1 MRGVGWLPLSISFLS
16 AALLTILFRC
26 ITIDEAYQF
35 IDWRLL
41 ILIGGMTA
49 FGVAMQKTGA
59 AEFLSKGIVKLEPLG
74 VMTILGAFVVLTIL
88 LTQPMSNAAAA
99 LVVLPVALST
109 ARELGVNERTFAIAI
124 LLAASVSFI
133 TPLEP
138 SCILVYGPGKYRF
151 RDFVKTGVG
160 LTAVLV
166 CVVMVFLPVFWP
178 LSPHPGHNM
187 RVTP

>member
-1 MRGVGWLPLSISFLS
+1 VPLSISFLV
-16 AALLTILFRC
+16 AAVLTVLFRC
-26 ITIDEAYQF
+26 ITIEEAYDF

-49 FGVAMQKTGA
+49 FGLAMDKTGA
-59 AEFLSKGIVKLEPLG
+59 AEYLAKWIVQLRPLG
-74 VMTILGAFVVLTIL
+74 LTTILAGFFVLTIL

-109 ARELGVNERTFAIAI
+109 ASELGVNERTFAIGI
-124 LLAASVSFI
+124 LLAASISFI

-151 RDFVKTGVG
+151 VDFVKTGVG
-160 LTAVLV
+160 LTVVL
-166 CVVMVFLPVFWP
+166 MVIVLLLLPVFWP
-178 LSPHPGHNM
+178 FQPLPGHSA
-187 RVTP
+187 VP